1 METVKSYNIK
11 KELLKEKKIN
21 KDFCNKLHSITI
33 EDLIALKLEL
43 AAESV
48 KGKLFGFPIKSFI
61 TNIINEALIKYSL
74 SVTNSYREA
83 GLLLGL
89 TKSELYRY
97 RKRYKIFKED
107 VKKT

>member
-33 EDLIALKLEL
+33 EDIIALKLEL

-48 KGKLFGFPIKSFI
+48 KGKLFG
-61 TNIINEALIKYSL
+61 L
-74 SVTNSYREA
+74 SY
-83 GLLLGL
+83 
-89 TKSELYRY
+89 
-97 RKRYKIFKED
+97 
-107 VKKT
+107 